1 MPPPPPPHPEH
12 ANMRTQAPLPNP
24 AQRLP
29 PPSPTP
35 GHHCQPALLLVLPNL
50 LQHKVCQRALPVVCR
65 VGSHERSQRRLVLG
79 VDLDLFIKVVRRG
92 AAICATQ
99 ARAQGVRH
107 SAAAPHAA
115 SSARARCLH
124 ALAPAPRHAPEKPSS
139 SLSLAAMAALAAAA
153 SMPRL
158 LPSAV
163 ASAHWVG
170 GGTCLPPA
178 RAHARPPRAC
188 RARPPTVPKP
198 AHPPTHP
205 PTPLSPAGAS
215 SASSSSCC
223 RRASCSTR
231 ALSLPGNSCSPC
243 CSSSSASCSSRS
255 SSPPLSSPPSALCR
269 LSLWEWCLVC
279 VGAQAAKA
287 GDQARTYAL
296 HAPHPPTQGHAAPPP
311 HAGRGVHPASP
322 ARHSSRGPRFAPP
335 ATACAARAPAP
346 AASCP
351 WRLPGCAGGAAG
363 GRGSGLAPA
372 AGAVRRAA
380 AAGGALDPCWLGREG
395 A

>member
-1 MPPPPPPHPEH
+1 MSERHVS
-12 ANMRTQAPLPNP
+12 N
-24 AQRLP
+24 
-29 PPSPTP
+29 
-35 GHHCQPALLLVLPNL
+35 ALQSSNSN
-50 LQHKVCQRALPVVCR
+50 HGDFRKVSRKSAY
-65 VGSHERSQRRLVLG
+65 S
-79 VDLDLFIKVVRRG
+79 FVVR
-92 AAICATQ
+92 
-99 ARAQGVRH
+99 
-107 SAAAPHAA
+107 
-115 SSARARCLH
+115 
-124 ALAPAPRHAPEKPSS
+124 
-139 SLSLAAMAALAAAA
+139 SLA
-153 SMPRL
+153 
-158 LPSAV
+158 V
-163 ASAHWVG
+163 APQG
-170 GGTCLPPA
+170 
-178 RAHARPPRAC
+178 RF
-188 RARPPTVPKP
+188 
-198 AHPPTHP
+198 
-205 PTPLSPAGAS
+205 PLSP
-215 SASSSSCC
+215 
-223 RRASCSTR
+223 
-231 ALSLPGNSCSPC
+231 
-243 CSSSSASCSSRS
+243 
-255 SSPPLSSPPSALCR
+255 SPPLSSPPSALCR